1 MTNYEGILRMNR
13 CAMES
18 FLDQVYIAGL
28 NTGIY
33 AATLPG
39 ESDEQCELLEKNPF
53 DQEWL
58 IREAEKAVSGEV
70 APDGDEYLL
79 DALTEAVLRAAG
91 IDPAE
96 AIADAKE

>member
-18 FLDQVYIAGL
+18 FLDQVYLAGL
-28 NTGIY
+28 NTGMY
-33 AATLPG
+33 AATLPEKG
-39 ESDEQCELLEKNPF
+39 DVQLDLLDQNPF
-53 DQEWL
+53 GQEWL
-58 IREAEKAVSGEV
+58 RQEAEKAVSGEV
-70 APDGDEYLL
+70 SPDGDEYLL

-91 IDPAE
+91 VDPAE

>member
-1 MTNYEGILRMNR
+1 MTNFEGILRMDR
-13 CAMES
+13 CALES
-18 FLDQVYIAGL
+18 FLDQVYLAGL
-28 NTGIY
+28 NTGMY

-39 ESDEQCELLEKNPF
+39 ESDEQLDLLDQNPF

-58 IREAEKAVSGEV
+58 SQEAEKAVSGEV

-91 IDPAE
+91 IITTEPEPQDT
-96 AIADAKE
+96 K